1 MRVPCQDLIDGA
13 VERNGG
19 TMVNNE
25 MPAAPSAIPACELCG
40 WSPARGAT
48 YYSVTGVIIW
58 WRWSRIYMRLC
69 RDCSRAAFHESQ
81 ARTMARGWWGLLAP
95 LVSLAALSLNLM
107 SYRQSRSLP
116 APTSR
121 DNDQHSPL
129 PLPLATSPVW
139 VRPIP
144 LIATAVAVA
153 IVVAVGL
160 SIYNARPPSRDE
172 SGEVTTG
179 GSQTVTGLR
188 VGDCISSAG
197 PTDVEVSSLPVV
209 PCSDPHEAE
218 VFALITLSSLISFSE
233 SRITSEASERCLA
246 AFSSYV
252 GVDYGQSS
260 LEISYLVPTEA
271 SWKAGDRGVACLLTT
286 RNAGQTIGSL
296 RTSRN

>member
-1 MRVPCQDLIDGA
+1 MT
-13 VERNGG
+13 N
-19 TMVNNE
+19 TE
-25 MPAAPSAIPACELCG
+25 MPVAPSAMPACDVCG
-40 WSPARGAT
+40 WSPARGVT

-95 LVSLAALSLNLM
+95 LTSLAALFLNFV
-107 SYRQSRSLP
+107 SYRRTRSLA

-121 DNDQHSPL
+121 DDDQPAPL
-129 PLPLATSPVW
+129 PLPMATSPVW
-139 VRPIP
+139 ARPLP
-144 LIATAVAVA
+144 LIATTVAVA

-160 SIYNARPPSRDE
+160 SIYNSRPPSRDE

-179 GSQTVTGLR
+179 GSQIVTGLR
-188 VGDCISSAG
+188 VADCISSTV

-218 VFALITLSSLISFSE
+218 VFALVTLNALISFSE
-233 SRITSEASERCLA
+233 PKITSEASERCRA
-246 AFSSYV
+246 AFSPYV
-252 GVDYGQSS
+252 GVDYEQSS

-271 SWKAGDRGVACLLTT
+271 SWKAGERGVACLL
-286 RNAGQTIGSL
+286 RAGNAGQMTGSL
-296 RTSRN
+296 RNSRR